1 MDSSA
6 NGGGATEASRAKRRA
21 RRARTRERA
30 RVGRGGGVENRVSR
44 IALDRAPG
52 PALGFSRGRSRARA
66 GTIGCFDA
74 MEGGDGRWTRDE
86 TKTDGSNRA
95 SFERTVDR
103 WRRSRKSTRSSKPC
117 FTSRRGTF

>member
-1 MDSSA
+1 LTRA
-6 NGGGATEASRAKRRA
+6 RGEGGTGRWIRARTGGATEASRAKRRA

-44 IALDRAPG
+44 IALDRAG
-52 PALGFSRGRSRARA
+52 PAVGFSRGRSRARA

-86 TKTDGSNRA
+86 D
-95 SFERTVDR
+95 
-103 WRRSRKSTRSSKPC
+103 
-117 FTSRRGTF
+117 